1 MLEIKL
7 IDGST
12 IKFEKEYI
20 LTDDVCKD
28 LNNIISDFIKID
40 DYIIRKDGIVSIK
53 KIAKEA
59 ENIEL

>member
-12 IKFEKEYI
+12 IKFEKEFIWMDEIY
-20 LTDDVCKD
+20 KD
-28 LNNIISDFIKID
+28 LNNISEFIKID
-40 DYIIRKDGIVSIK
+40 DYIISKDEILSIK

-59 ENIEL
+59 

>member
-7 IDGST
+7 VDGST

-20 LTDDVCKD
+20 WTNDLCKD

-40 DYIIRKDGIVSIK
+40 DYIISKDKIVLIK
-53 KIAKEA
+53 KIANE
-59 ENIEL
+59 ENND

>member
-20 LTDDVCKD
+20 WMDDIYKD
-28 LNNIISDFIKID
+28 INNISDFIKID
-40 DYIIRKDGIVSIK
+40 DYIISKDEIVSIK
-53 KIAKEA
+53 KIAKE
-59 ENIEL
+59 ENHD

>member
-20 LTDDVCKD
+20 WMDEIYKD
-28 LNNIISDFIKID
+28 LNNISEFIKID
-40 DYIIRKDGIVSIK
+40 DYIISKDEIVSIK
-53 KIAKEA
+53 KIAKE
-59 ENIEL
+59 ENHD